1 MPRLE
6 QWEIKKYWEIF
17 RGLKPE
23 NNKLSGDKLKPV
35 FKNSHLS
42 QDQLTKIWDLADI
55 DVDSKLDFEEFC
67 IAMRLI
73 FDLVNGNTNDVP
85 HKLPNWLIPG
95 SKRHLVE
102 ADQAITSKVNNT
114 GGSNSGGESDTDD
127 EYTLSSDFDWYI
139 SPTDKKSYEDVYN
152 ASCDNYGRI
161 TFNSLDG
168 LYKTLKKVPPTDIS
182 YAWNIVN
189 PKQSETIDKDQC
201 LVFLHILNQRSN
213 GKRVPRSIPP
223 SLRATFSK
231 EIPEYDPQSHQGD
244 LNLSN
249 SNDQEEDNY
258 EEDQESNEPKSF
270 ASSYL
275 NKLGSSNNELVSN
288 GTDFSATQGTDWEE
302 VKLRRELEDLEKL
315 LKRAENEKNNKGKD
329 NKTNLV
335 KYEFEQLLK
344 YKEEQV
350 KQMKSRVGGASDL
363 DSVLSNIGSIE
374 VQVNQLET
382 FLQSK
387 KEELNSLNR
396 QIESLK

>member
-23 NNKLSGDKLKPV
+23 KNKLNGDKLKPV
-35 FKNSHLS
+35 FKNSHLA
-42 QDQLTKIWDLADI
+42 QEQLTKIWDLADI
-55 DVDSKLDFEEFC
+55 DVDGELDFEEFC

-73 FDLVNGNTNDVP
+73 FDLVNGNTSNVP
-85 HKLPNWLIPG
+85 YKLPDWLIPG
-95 SKRHLVE
+95 SKRHLIE

-114 GGSNSGGESDTDD
+114 SGSGGESDTDD

-139 SPTDKKSYEDVYN
+139 SPTDKSSYEDVYN

-161 TFNSLDG
+161 TYNSLDG
-168 LYKTLKKVPPTDIS
+168 LYKTLTKVPKTDIS

-213 GKRVPRSIPP
+213 GKRVPRSVPP

-231 EIPEYDPQSHQGD
+231 EIPEYDPSSHQGN
-244 LNLSN
+244 LNISKK
-249 SNDQEEDNY
+249 SDNDSTENKQ
-258 EEDQESNEPKSF
+258 QSF
-270 ASSYL
+270 ASDYL
-275 NKLGSSNNELVSN
+275 SKLGTSGKPLVSN
-288 GTDFSATQGTDWEE
+288 GTDFSETKGTDWEE
-302 VKLRRELEDLEKL
+302 VKLRRELEDIENL

-329 NKTNLV
+329 NKTGLL

-344 YKEEQV
+344 YKQEQV
-350 KQMKSRVGGASDL
+350 KQMKSNNGGASDL
-363 DSVLSNIGSIE
+363 NSVINNIGAIE
-374 VQVNQLET
+374 VQVNQLES
-382 FLQSK
+382 FLQAK
-387 KEELNSLNR
+387 KDEFSELNR